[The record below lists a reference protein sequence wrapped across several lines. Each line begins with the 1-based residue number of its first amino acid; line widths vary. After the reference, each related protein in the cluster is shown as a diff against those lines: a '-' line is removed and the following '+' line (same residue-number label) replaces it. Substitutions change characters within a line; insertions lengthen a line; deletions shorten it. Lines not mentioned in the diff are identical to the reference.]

1 MRNVFLAVLA
11 AAIILPIGNAS
22 AQSPSVPS
30 SSVATST
37 ASITTT
43 VPAAPSN
50 TSTVYFYR
58 YKQFSG
64 SALKPSIFC
73 DGVELLRMQN
83 GRFFEMHIPA
93 GEHTCYANDK
103 QAGVIMNFEP
113 GKDYYFRTS
122 LQVGMWKGHFR
133 LEMVMTEQGKY
144 DVAKLK
150 PLDPDRVVATTGVVK
165 QHSQSLTAQ

>member
-1 MRNVFLAVLA
+1 MRKVFLAVFT
-11 AAIILPIGNAS
+11 AAIILLIGNAS
-22 AQSPSVPS
+22 AYAQSPSAPS
-30 SSVATST
+30 TSVATST
-37 ASITTT
+37 TSITTT

-64 SALKPSIFC
+64 SALKPSVYC

-113 GKDYYFRTS
+113 GKDYYLRTS

-133 LEMVMTEQGKY
+133 LEMVMAEQGKY

-150 PLDPDRVVATTGVVK
+150 PLDSDRVVATTGVLK
-165 QHSQSLTAQ
+165 